1 MSARAVPCE
10 VPAIKRNIVSGCKEP
25 TESCARA
32 NREGISQKSRCGKRG
47 PCEERLRSHLL
58 EARFWAVSE
67 LLTIQPQC
75 ESKYKAT
82 VAQSLASYAPTRDI
96 TGSLQPR
103 DLRAR

>member
-25 TESCARA
+25 TESYARA

-58 EARFWAVSE
+58 EARCRGRDDHRWSPPAQIRTSA
-67 LLTIQPQC
+67 LTHT
-75 ESKYKAT
+75 ALT
-82 VAQSLASYAPTRDI
+82 VD
-96 TGSLQPR
+96 G
-103 DLRAR
+103 